1 MDLIYEREKQAHHSI
16 GVLELVPIM
25 EVYQNNP
32 KDFLNLFPGEI
43 LGSATKDGAYKV
55 TKSFHALQRYNFI
68 QYNSK
73 ERISII
79 CVDIDHHKDGAVWMD
94 HDLPQPSW
102 TIWTDRG
109 IQFMWVLEKPILAL
123 ISKHKQYAK
132 DVLLKIVYA
141 LDADTH
147 AIGFNR
153 VFRNPLTH
161 QSRFSSSRVN
171 LKDFNHL
178 KSPPR
183 EWLEKIYPKKSRNK
197 TLWGDHQDE
206 AVDFTSMEKGDG
218 RNEALF
224 DRLRFWAYAEVR
236 TNKYSEFDLT
246 HKAYVLN
253 QAFKEPLKD
262 KEVDTIITSIDG
274 FIENVYMRSNYMATT
289 TKEERS
295 KIASKNGAKGGM
307 KRKQEARTKIL
318 TVLNTYTSWEK
329 KITVSGLAKDSRTDA
344 KTVRAYLK
352 EMGYKEVSRS
362 EGWKKQ

>member
-1 MDLIYEREKQAHHSI
+1 
-16 GVLELVPIM
+16 M

-43 LGSATKDGAYKV
+43 LGSTAKDGAYKV

-79 CVDIDHHKDGAVWMD
+79 CVDIDHHQDGAAWMD

-109 IQFMWVLEKPILAL
+109 VQFMWVLEKPILAL
-123 ISKHKQYAK
+123 VPKHKQYAK

-183 EWLEKIYPKKSRNK
+183 EWLETIYPKKPQNK
-197 TLWGDHQDE
+197 TLWGDHRDE
-206 AVDFTSMEKGDG
+206 DIDFTSMGKGDG
-218 RNEALF
+218 RNAALF
-224 DRLRFWAYAEVR
+224 DRLRFWAYAEAR
-236 TNKYSEFDLT
+236 TSNYSEFDLT

-253 QAFKEPLKD
+253 QAFKEPLED
-262 KEVDTIITSIDG
+262 KEVDTIITSIDQ

-295 KIASKNGAKGGM
+295 KIASENGTKGGM
-307 KRKQEARTKIL
+307 KRKQEAQARIL
-318 TVLNTYTSWEK
+318 ATINQMQSFDI
-329 KITVSGLAKDSRTDA
+329 KITVSDLARRANSNVR
-344 KTVRAYLK
+344 TVRNYLK
-352 EMGYKEVSRS
+352 DNGWKEISRK
-362 EGWKKQ
+362 EGWKK